1 MSQQDN
7 NGLQTKEQLLAIG
20 TKTFSDLHDAA
31 FGELKKMRVQRY
43 WYQALHEFSAN
54 VMSFVVSDDFEVEAC
69 PTDMERCRDGSCMP
83 PGQC

>member
-1 MSQQDN
+1 MSQQEDYD
-7 NGLQTKEQLLAIG
+7 LQSKEALVAIAS
-20 TKTFSDLHDAA
+20 KTFSDLHDAA
-31 FGELKKMRVQRY
+31 LSDAKRASIQRY

-54 VMSFVVSDDFEVEAC
+54 VMMMVINDDFEFERC